1 MDRSQLH
8 QKKSTAATT
17 TAAPTTIWPD
27 SPKQHPEHPRK
38 TVIRKYCSPTVEI
51 IDAKP

>member
-8 QKKSTAATT
+8 QKKPTAATT
-17 TAAPTTIWPD
+17 TTAPTAIGPD
-27 SPKQHPEHPRK
+27 STKQHPEHPRK
-38 TVIRKYCSPTVEI
+38 TVVRKYCSPTVEL